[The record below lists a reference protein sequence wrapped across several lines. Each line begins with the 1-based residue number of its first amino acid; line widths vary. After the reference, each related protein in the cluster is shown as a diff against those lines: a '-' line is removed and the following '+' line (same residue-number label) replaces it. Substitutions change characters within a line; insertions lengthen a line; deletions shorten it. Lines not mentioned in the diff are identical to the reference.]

1 MSPVKDVFT
10 KCAYLFFHCTMG
22 ERDKKHFRLQDKHFF
37 KTLDYPDKNFLRH
50 LGERE
55 RAGGSRKKGKGEGRG
70 TDPAHLSHWRRE
82 PGYVPEYLI
91 VSTV

>member
-22 ERDKKHFRLQDKHFF
+22 EKDKKHFRLCKINIFF

-50 LGERE
+50 KEKGQEGAERRGKERE
-55 RAGGSRKKGKGEGRG
+55 EALTQLIYLTGEESW
-70 TDPAHLSHWRRE
+70 DMFQS
-82 PGYVPEYLI
+82 
-91 VSTV
+91 S